1 MNRKQIAKTAAKA
14 AAIAAYKSVMGKPI
28 EMAKTAEAEVWE
40 PKHRKLFEFL
50 IGLYGI
56 PSVLVELRRQVG
68 NVPVR
73 EHIDTALRG
82 AEEMYPKASFSERK
96 IKEMAKI
103 AAAEAY
109 RAVIK
114 LGQAGLQQSN
124 NPGAPGVTNTNLIGA
139 TPPPTGGYGNTG
151 PGGMQANL
159 TGLSGKVQYRFPE
172 LFKAIS
178 QRGERVDRAKLLA
191 EWPKAYRLYSTHPEF
206 NKLLTILNTPAPAG
220 LGFNVPVPPPEPVT
234 GPAAGRPRVTP
245 TQPVED
251 LSGDPSKGLGGQSV
265 I

>member
-1 MNRKQIAKTAAKA
+1 MSTRKQIAKTAAKA
-14 AAIAAYKSVMGKPI
+14 AAIAAYKSVMG
-28 EMAKTAEAEVWE
+28 ENV
-40 PKHRKLFEFL
+40 
-50 IGLYGI
+50 I
-56 PSVLVELRRQVG
+56 PTVKDV
-68 NVPVR
+68 
-73 EHIDTALRG
+73 
-82 AEEMYPKASFSERK
+82 
-96 IKEMAKI
+96 AKI

-124 NPGAPGVTNTNLIGA
+124 NPGAPGVTNTNLIGE

-206 NKLLTILNTPAPAG
+206 NKLLTILNTPAPYG